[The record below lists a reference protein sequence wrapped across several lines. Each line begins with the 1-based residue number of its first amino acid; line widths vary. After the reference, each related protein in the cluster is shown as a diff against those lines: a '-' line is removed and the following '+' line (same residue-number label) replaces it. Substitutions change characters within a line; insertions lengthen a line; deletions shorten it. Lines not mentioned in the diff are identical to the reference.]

1 MKDRVPVYPGRVK
14 LVPVS
19 GQENVYD
26 MTRADQPTQQGDPL
40 NKATLLK
47 DATAALFGLGADA
60 VPDDVLAFLGKYNQ
74 YWWRRRINTVGW
86 TVKTSEQS
94 VNSVWVSYNDA
105 DGNIEYS
112 SEIDISDGGV
122 VSLKNPSSASFNK
135 NRYSNLN
142 VVKGKYWTCDT
153 TSLED
158 AGILYTP
165 SNAPNAK
172 LRSYGDYDAIE
183 MQYGKV
189 TSEYTGSIGEWEYSW
204 SPDRNTY
211 PDSGISESYEY
222 QFLGIPLSNAVTA
235 PQIATG
241 SYVGTGKYGP
251 DNPNSLTFEFPPKL
265 LFITQY
271 NDDGNFYGANSI
283 DRNPMDCS
291 ILTTSYTAGLGFSNV
306 SSSDGLSGYAK
317 KTEDGKTITWY
328 HSSSASSQA
337 NYAQRTYYYFAI
349 G

>member
-1 MKDRVPVYPGRVK
+1 MKDRVPLYPGRVK

-47 DATAALFGLGADA
+47 DSTAELFGLGTDA
-60 VPDDVLAFLGKYNQ
+60 VPDDVLQKLAGAAF
-74 YWWRRRINTVGW
+74 
-86 TVKTSEQS
+86 
-94 VNSVWVSYNDA
+94 
-105 DGNIEYS
+105 
-112 SEIDISDGGV
+112 
-122 VSLKNPSSASFNK
+122 
-135 NRYSNLN
+135 
-142 VVKGKYWTCDT
+142 
-153 TSLED
+153 
-158 AGILYTP
+158 
-165 SNAPNAK
+165 
-172 LRSYGDYDAIE
+172 
-183 MQYGKV
+183 
-189 TSEYTGSIGEWEYSW
+189 
-204 SPDRNTY
+204 
-211 PDSGISESYEY
+211 DSGGTITDVNGNP
-222 QFLGIPLSNAVTA
+222 LGVR
-235 PQIATG
+235 IATG

-271 NDDGNFYGANSI
+271 NGDGNFYGANSI

-328 HSSSASSQA
+328 HSRSADSQA
-337 NYAQRTYYYFAI
+337 NYAQYTYYYFAI

>member
-1 MKDRVPVYPGRVK
+1 MNDRVPTNPGRV
-14 LVPVS
+14 LITP
-19 GQENVYD
+19 ENGAAAYYAT
-26 MTRADQPTQQGDPL
+26 MTRADNPTQEGTPL

-47 DATAALFGLGADA
+47 DATAALYGLDSEA

-105 DGNIEYS
+105 GGNIEYS

-135 NRYSNLN
+135 NRYSDLN

-172 LRSYGDYDAIE
+172 LRSYSDYDAIE

-189 TSEYTGSIGEWEYSW
+189 TSEYTGSIGEWEYLR

-241 SYVGTGKYGP
+241 SYFGTGTYGKS
-251 DNPNSLTFEFPPKL
+251 NPNTLTFDFVPKL
-265 LFITQY
+265 VIIKGVQPTVFINPST
-271 NDDGNFYGANSI
+271 DGCTWIDSCKGGEYHATWNGNTLSWWGGDSDYWYGGGS
-283 DRNPMDCS
+283 S
-291 ILTTSYTAGLGFSNV
+291 TSDTEA
-306 SSSDGLSGYAK
+306 DGQLNEARVVYR
-317 KTEDGKTITWY
+317 Y
-328 HSSSASSQA
+328 L
-337 NYAQRTYYYFAI
+337 AI